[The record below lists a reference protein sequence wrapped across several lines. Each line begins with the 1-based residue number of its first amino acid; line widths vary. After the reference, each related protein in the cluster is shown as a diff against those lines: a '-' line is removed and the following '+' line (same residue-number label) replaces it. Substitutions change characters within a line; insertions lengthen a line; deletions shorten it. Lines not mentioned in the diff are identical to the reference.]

1 MRARPGVPWLTP
13 PAERSLTIHGSLLK
27 PNAVNEV
34 RFEIPGAVFPDN
46 GDPRL
51 VGMAFAQLRLQPVE

>member
-1 MRARPGVPWLTP
+1 
-13 PAERSLTIHGSLLK
+13 LLS

-51 VGMAFAQLRLQPVE
+51 VGLAFAQLRLQPVE